1 MIENYHIKVAEEDI
15 QLLKDKIK
23 LTRLPD
29 EINHK
34 WTFGTDK
41 TFLKDLL
48 NTWSNDFDW
57 RIHENKINEIYD
69 KIYITVICICIIIF
83 LIKIC

>member
-48 NTWSNDFDW
+48 NTWLNDF
-57 RIHENKINEIYD
+57 E
-69 KIYITVICICIIIF
+69 
-83 LIKIC
+83 